1 MDLVEILQ
9 LIGDSEF
16 NLAKHKDS
24 ADSYQCCVTLVAK
37 DKTAFA
43 PAEKMKINK
52 KIGISLKKINDYK
65 KAIQYFLKALG
76 IEGDTPKCE
85 KA

>member
-1 MDLVEILQ
+1 
-9 LIGDSEF
+9 
-16 NLAKHKDS
+16 
-24 ADSYQCCVTLVAK
+24 VTLLAK

-76 IEGDTPKCE
+76 VEGDTPKSE